1 MMNSILQQV
10 IIQFGQIKYPQLYS
24 IKISTIL
31 PIVYILQDIR
41 GCSLEQILVVKLD
54 TITIS
59 ELTEWERALE
69 LKLTT

>member
-1 MMNSILQQV
+1 MMNSILQV